1 MSLNYKLIG
10 RRIKDV
16 RNLRHLT
23 QSELAEMVDLTEP
36 YISRIETGRS
46 CSLDAYV
53 RIADALG
60 VTVDHLLY
68 GNQAHNRMEY
78 QPEFLEL
85 LEDCN
90 GYERR
95 IIYELAIATKA
106 SLRNNRALLVKIRSR
121 N

>member
-1 MSLNYKLIG
+1 MSLNFKLIG
-10 RRIKDV
+10 RRIKDI

-106 SLRNNRALLVKIRSR
+106 SLRNNRALLVKIRTR
-121 N
+121 Y